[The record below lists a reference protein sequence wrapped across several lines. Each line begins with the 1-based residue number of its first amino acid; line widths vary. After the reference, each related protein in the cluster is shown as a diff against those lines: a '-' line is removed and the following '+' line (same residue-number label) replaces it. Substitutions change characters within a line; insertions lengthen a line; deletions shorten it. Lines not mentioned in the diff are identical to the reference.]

1 MGFLSPNGC
10 RAAFPLC
17 SLPPSFH
24 LQAGTSLG
32 PGKAGGAGA
41 WLCISSEQLQ
51 PLLLSAQGSFPS
63 SGRTPQVFSTAF
75 SPLGP
80 ELSIPQLVKTAISS
94 LKAGKGITA
103 LHSLHFLGEFSCF
116 LEIYST
122 YLSPLLNQF
131 QLPH

>member
-1 MGFLSPNGC
+1 MGFLSPNGR

-80 ELSIPQLVKTAISS
+80 ELLFPSW
-94 LKAGKGITA
+94 
-103 LHSLHFLGEFSCF
+103 
-116 LEIYST
+116 
-122 YLSPLLNQF
+122 
-131 QLPH
+131 

>member
-1 MGFLSPNGC
+1 MGFLSPNGR

-17 SLPPSFH
+17 SLHRSISR
-24 LQAGTSLG
+24 QALPWAQGRLVELG
-32 PGKAGGAGA
+32 PGFA
-41 WLCISSEQLQ
+41 LVLSSSSSGFIPQFWQ
-51 PLLLSAQGSFPS
+51 NTPDVFHSVFPS
-63 SGRTPQVFSTAF
+63 GSRA
-75 SPLGP
+75 
-80 ELSIPQLVKTAISS
+80 SIPQLVKTAISS

-103 LHSLHFLGEFSCF
+103 LHSQHFLGEFSCF